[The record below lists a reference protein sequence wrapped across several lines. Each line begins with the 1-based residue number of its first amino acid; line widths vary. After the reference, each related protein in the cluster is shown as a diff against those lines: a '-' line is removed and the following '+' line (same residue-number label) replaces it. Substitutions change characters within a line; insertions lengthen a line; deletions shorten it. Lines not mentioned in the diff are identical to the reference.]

1 MTGSQAPEV
10 GSPISPSEH
19 APTTVQLFLFSAATW
34 NPHRIHYDHAYSA
47 QEGYEGVLV
56 QSHLHACFLAQAAR
70 SALGPD
76 ARIRSLSWQNR
87 APAYAGDLLTIT
99 GEVTSVAE
107 VPAGLLICLQLDER
121 NQNGVLCVR
130 GEISMQVPH
139 RARDEN
145 AARG

>member
-1 MTGSQAPEV
+1 MTGSLAPVV
-10 GSPISPSEH
+10 GASIPPSEH

-34 NPHRIHYDHAYSA
+34 NPHRIHYDHGYSA

-76 ARIRSLSWQNR
+76 ARICSLSWQNR
-87 APAYAGDLLTIT
+87 APAYSGDLLTIT
-99 GEVTSVAE
+99 GEVTSVDE
-107 VPAGLLICLQLDER
+107 VPTGLLVCLRLDEH

-130 GEISMQVPH
+130 GEISVQVPNW
-139 RARDEN
+139 APDEN
-145 AARG
+145 AAGG